1 MRTRGGGGNL
11 GNQNFQDREERELRS
26 RLMGQQQQR
35 EGGGWQQVDRRGGG
49 TDLGKGRGTEMEMP
63 GKVATDDFLEER
75 RRLEK
80 GGEQERCRRKRSN
93 VSIVGKVVIIR

>member
-1 MRTRGGGGNL
+1 MPNKRRAFEDEGGGNL

-49 TDLGKGRGTEMEMP
+49 QILARGEEQRWRCLGRWRQMI
-63 GKVATDDFLEER
+63 F
-75 RRLEK
+75 
-80 GGEQERCRRKRSN
+80 
-93 VSIVGKVVIIR
+93 